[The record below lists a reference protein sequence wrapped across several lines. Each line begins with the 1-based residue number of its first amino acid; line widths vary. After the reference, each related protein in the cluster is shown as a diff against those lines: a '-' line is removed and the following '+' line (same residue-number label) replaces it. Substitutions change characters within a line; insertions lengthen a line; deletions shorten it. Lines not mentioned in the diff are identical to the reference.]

1 LGDSAAPEN
10 EIIVLAPAKVNLCI
24 RVLDRLPN
32 GYHGLWSLM
41 HSVDLFDQLRI
52 GLNPTHDQVQLTCD
66 NAGLP
71 VDRENLVY
79 RAAEAVLRRA
89 KLAVGVDIELRKA
102 IPLAAGLGG
111 GSSDAAATIYGLGH
125 LLKLEWGLSE
135 MCEVGAEL
143 GSDIPFFFQAPCAL
157 VGGWG
162 QEVTSCTIDG
172 KRWVVLVNPGFPV
185 QTKWAYEQLSS
196 NRSGVPPLSPWA
208 KTVERQFHVSWDDVI
223 KAMENDFES
232 PLFPLYPILGFI
244 KEKLCALG
252 AQASLLSGSGATVFG
267 LFLTCESA
275 KEAAAQLRRDTQ
287 WSVFDVPQ
295 SYRILQ
301 FFVKPLLRPCPSNS
315 RNLS

>member
-1 LGDSAAPEN
+1 MGVSAAPEN
-10 EIIVLAPAKVNLCI
+10 EIIVNAPAKVNLCI
-24 RVLDRLPN
+24 RVLGRLLN
-32 GYHGLWSLM
+32 GYHELWSLM

-52 GLNPTHDQVQLTCD
+52 GLNPNHDRIQLRCD
-66 NAGLP
+66 NGGLP
-71 VDRENLVY
+71 VNRENLVY

-89 KLAVGVDIELRKA
+89 ELAVGVDIELRKA

-111 GSSDAAATIYGLGH
+111 GSSDAAATIYGVVH

-135 MCEVGAEL
+135 LCEVGAEL
-143 GSDIPFFFQAPCAL
+143 GSDIPFFFQAPCAMIR
-157 VGGWG
+157 GWG
-162 QEVTSCTIDG
+162 QEVTSCRIEG

-208 KTVERQFHVSWDDVI
+208 ETVENQFHVSWDDVI

-252 AQASLLSGSGATVFG
+252 AQAALLSGSGATVFG
-267 LFLTCESA
+267 LFLTCETA
-275 KEAAAQLRRDTQ
+275 QEAAAKLRRDTQ
-287 WSVFDVPQ
+287 WSVFDVPMG
-295 SYRILQ
+295 STELPHTPIL
-301 FFVKPLLRPCPSNS
+301 REASS
-315 RNLS
+315 EALSV

>member
-1 LGDSAAPEN
+1 VGDSAAPEN
-10 EIIVLAPAKVNLCI
+10 EIIVQAPAKVNLCI
-24 RVLDRLPN
+24 RVLDRLSN
-32 GYHGLWSLM
+32 GYHELWSLM

-52 GLNPTHDQVQLTCD
+52 GLNPNHDRIQLRCD
-66 NAGLP
+66 NGGLP
-71 VDRENLVY
+71 VNRENLVY

-89 KLAVGVDIELRKA
+89 ELAVGVDIELRKA

-125 LLKLEWGLSE
+125 LLKLEWGLTE
-135 MCEVGAEL
+135 MHEVGAEL

-208 KTVERQFHVSWDDVI
+208 ETVERQFHVSWDEVI

-232 PLFPLYPILGFI
+232 PLFLLYPILGFI

-252 AQASLLSGSGATVFG
+252 AQAALLSGSGATVFG
-267 LFLTCESA
+267 LFLTCETA
-275 KEAAAQLRRDTQ
+275 QEAAAKLRRDTQ
-287 WSVFDVPQ
+287 WSVFDVPMG
-295 SYRILQ
+295 STELPHTPILREASSE
-301 FFVKPLLRPCPSNS
+301 PLSV
-315 RNLS
+315 

>member
-1 LGDSAAPEN
+1 MGDSAAPEN
-10 EIIVLAPAKVNLCI
+10 EIIVQAPAKVNLCI
-24 RVLDRLPN
+24 RVLDRLSN
-32 GYHGLWSLM
+32 GYHELWSLM

-52 GLNPTHDQVQLTCD
+52 GLNPNHDRIQLRCD
-66 NAGLP
+66 NGGLP
-71 VDRENLVY
+71 VNRENLVY

-89 KLAVGVDIELRKA
+89 ELAVGVDIELRKA

-125 LLKLEWGLSE
+125 LLKLEWGLTE
-135 MCEVGAEL
+135 MREVGAEL

-208 KTVERQFHVSWDDVI
+208 ETVERQFHVSWDEVI

-252 AQASLLSGSGATVFG
+252 AQAALLSGSGATVFG
-267 LFLTCESA
+267 LFLTCETA
-275 KEAAAQLRRDTQ
+275 QEAAAKLRRDTQ
-287 WSVFDVPQ
+287 WSVFDVPMG
-295 SYRILQ
+295 STELPHTPILREASSE
-301 FFVKPLLRPCPSNS
+301 PLSV
-315 RNLS
+315 

>member
-1 LGDSAAPEN
+1 MGDSAASEN
-10 EIIVLAPAKVNLCI
+10 EIIVQAPAKVNLCI

-41 HSVDLFDQLRI
+41 HSVDLFDQIRI
-52 GLNPTHDQVQLTCD
+52 GLNPTHNQVQLTCH
-66 NAGLP
+66 NALLP

-89 KLAVGVDIELRKA
+89 KLVVGLDIELRKA
-102 IPLAAGLGG
+102 IPLAEGLGG

-125 LLKLEWGLSE
+125 LLKLEWELSE
-135 MCEVGAEL
+135 MSEVGAAL

-196 NRSGVPPLSPWA
+196 NRAGVPPLSPWA
-208 KTVERQFHVSWDDVI
+208 ETVERQLHVSWDDVI

-244 KEKLCALG
+244 KDKLCALG
-252 AQASLLSGSGATVFG
+252 AQAALLSGSGATVFG
-267 LFLTCESA
+267 LFLTCEAA
-275 KEAAAQLRRDTQ
+275 KAAAAKLRRDTQ
-287 WSVFDVPQ
+287 WSVFDVPMG
-295 SYRILQ
+295 STELPHTPIL
-301 FFVKPLLRPCPSNS
+301 RESS
-315 RNLS
+315 SEALSV

>member
-1 LGDSAAPEN
+1 
-10 EIIVLAPAKVNLCI
+10 
-24 RVLDRLPN
+24 
-32 GYHGLWSLM
+32 M

-52 GLNPTHDQVQLTCD
+52 GLNPNHDRIQLRCD
-66 NAGLP
+66 NGGLP
-71 VDRENLVY
+71 VNQENLVY

-89 KLAVGVDIELRKA
+89 ELAVGVDIELRKA

-125 LLKLEWGLSE
+125 LLKLEWGLTE
-135 MCEVGAEL
+135 MREVGAEL

-208 KTVERQFHVSWDDVI
+208 ETVERQFHVSWDEVI

-252 AQASLLSGSGATVFG
+252 AQAALLSGSGATVFG
-267 LFLTCESA
+267 LFLTCETA
-275 KEAAAQLRRDTQ
+275 QEAAAKLRRDTQ
-287 WSVFDVPQ
+287 WSVFDVPMG
-295 SYRILQ
+295 STELPHTPILREASSE
-301 FFVKPLLRPCPSNS
+301 PLSV
-315 RNLS
+315 

>member
-1 LGDSAAPEN
+1 
-10 EIIVLAPAKVNLCI
+10 
-24 RVLDRLPN
+24 
-32 GYHGLWSLM
+32 M
-41 HSVDLFDQLRI
+41 HSVDLFDQLQI
-52 GLNPTHDQVQLTCD
+52 GLNPSHDQVKLTCD
-66 NAGLP
+66 NAVLP
-71 VDRENLVY
+71 VDGKNLVY

-89 KLAVGVDIELRKA
+89 KLALGVDIELRKA

-196 NRSGVPPLSPWA
+196 NRSCVSPLSPWA
-208 KTVERQFHVSWDDVI
+208 ETVERQFHVSWDDVI
-223 KAMENDFES
+223 KAMENDFEL

-252 AQASLLSGSGATVFG
+252 AQAALLSGSGATVFG
-267 LFLTCESA
+267 LFLTCETA

-287 WSVFDVPQ
+287 WSVFDVPMG
-295 SYRILQ
+295 STELPHTPIL
-301 FFVKPLLRPCPSNS
+301 REASS
-315 RNLS
+315 EALSV

>member
-1 LGDSAAPEN
+1 
-10 EIIVLAPAKVNLCI
+10 
-24 RVLDRLPN
+24 
-32 GYHGLWSLM
+32 M
-41 HSVDLFDQLRI
+41 HSVDLFDQIRI
-52 GLNPTHDQVQLTCD
+52 GLNPTHDQVQLTCH
-66 NAGLP
+66 NALLP

-89 KLAVGVDIELRKA
+89 KLVVGLDIELRKA

-125 LLKLEWGLSE
+125 LLKLEWELSE
-135 MCEVGAEL
+135 MSEVGAAL

-208 KTVERQFHVSWDDVI
+208 ETVERQLHVSWDDVI

-244 KEKLCALG
+244 KDKLYALG
-252 AQASLLSGSGATVFG
+252 AQAALLSGSGATVFG
-267 LFLTCESA
+267 LFLTCEAA
-275 KEAAAQLRRDTQ
+275 KAAAAKLRRDTQ
-287 WSVFDVPQ
+287 WSVFDVPMG
-295 SYRILQ
+295 STELPHTPIL
-301 FFVKPLLRPCPSNS
+301 RESS
-315 RNLS
+315 SEALSV

>member
-1 LGDSAAPEN
+1 MGDSAASEK
-10 EIIVLAPAKVNLCI
+10 EIIVQAPAKVNLCI

-41 HSVDLFDQLRI
+41 HSVDLFDQIRI
-52 GLNPTHDQVQLTCD
+52 GLNSTHDQVQLTCD
-66 NAGLP
+66 NGILP
-71 VDRENLVY
+71 VDRGNLVY
-79 RAAEAVLRRA
+79 RAAEAVLQRA
-89 KLAVGVDIELRKA
+89 KLVVGLDIELRKA

-125 LLKLEWGLSE
+125 LLKLEWELSE
-135 MCEVGAEL
+135 MSEVGAAL

-208 KTVERQFHVSWDDVI
+208 ETVERQLHVSWDDVI

-244 KEKLCALG
+244 KNKLCALG
-252 AQASLLSGSGATVFG
+252 AQAALLSGSGATVFG
-267 LFLTCESA
+267 LFLTCEAA

-287 WSVFDVPQ
+287 WSVFDVPMG
-295 SYRILQ
+295 STELPHTPIL
-301 FFVKPLLRPCPSNS
+301 RESS
-315 RNLS
+315 SEALSV

>member
-1 LGDSAAPEN
+1 MGDSAATEN
-10 EIIVLAPAKVNLCI
+10 EIIVQAPAKVNLCI
-24 RVLDRLPN
+24 RVLSRLPN

-52 GLNPTHDQVQLTCD
+52 SLDPTHDQVQLTCD
-66 NAGLP
+66 NAILP

-79 RAAEAVLRRA
+79 RAAEGVLRRT
-89 KLAVGVDIELRKA
+89 KQVVGVDIELRKA

-135 MCEVGAEL
+135 MCEIGAAL
-143 GSDIPFFFQAPCAL
+143 GSDIPFFFQTPCAL

-162 QEVTSCTIDG
+162 QEVTPCTIDG

-196 NRSGVPPLSPWA
+196 NRSGVPSLSPWA
-208 KTVERQFHVSWDDVI
+208 EKIECQFHVSWDDVI
-223 KAMENDFES
+223 KTMENDFES
-232 PLFPLYPILGFI
+232 SLFPLYPILGFI

-252 AQASLLSGSGATVFG
+252 AQAALLSGSGATVFG
-267 LFLTCESA
+267 LFLTCEAA

-287 WSVFDVPQ
+287 WSVFDVPMG
-295 SYRILQ
+295 STKLPHTPIL
-301 FFVKPLLRPCPSNS
+301 RENS
-315 RNLS
+315 SEALSV

>member
-1 LGDSAAPEN
+1 VGESAAPEN
-10 EIIVLAPAKVNLCI
+10 EIIVQAPAKVNLCI
-24 RVLDRLPN
+24 RVLDRLSN
-32 GYHGLWSLM
+32 GYHELWSLM

-52 GLNPTHDQVQLTCD
+52 GLNPNHDRIQLRCD
-66 NAGLP
+66 NGGLP
-71 VDRENLVY
+71 VNRENLVY

-89 KLAVGVDIELRKA
+89 ELAVGVDIELRKA

-111 GSSDAAATIYGLGH
+111 GSSDAASTIYGLGH

-135 MCEVGAEL
+135 MREVGAEL

-157 VGGWG
+157 VEGWG

-208 KTVERQFHVSWDDVI
+208 ETVERQFHVSWDDLI

-252 AQASLLSGSGATVFG
+252 AQAALLSGSGATVFG
-267 LFLTCESA
+267 LFLTCETA
-275 KEAAAQLRRDTQ
+275 QEAAAKLRRDTQ
-287 WSVFDVPQ
+287 WSVFDVPMG
-295 SYRILQ
+295 STELPHTPILREASSE
-301 FFVKPLLRPCPSNS
+301 PLSV
-315 RNLS
+315 

>member
-1 LGDSAAPEN
+1 MGESAAPEN
-10 EIIVLAPAKVNLCI
+10 EIIVQAPAKVNLCI
-24 RVLDRLPN
+24 RVLDRLSN
-32 GYHGLWSLM
+32 GYHELWSLM

-52 GLNPTHDQVQLTCD
+52 GLNPNHDRIQLRCD
-66 NAGLP
+66 NGGLP
-71 VDRENLVY
+71 VNRENLVY

-89 KLAVGVDIELRKA
+89 ELAVGVDIELRKA

-125 LLKLEWGLSE
+125 LLKLEWGLTE
-135 MCEVGAEL
+135 MREVGAEL

-208 KTVERQFHVSWDDVI
+208 ETVERQFHVSWDEVI
-223 KAMENDFES
+223 KTMENDFES

-252 AQASLLSGSGATVFG
+252 AQAALLSGSGATVFG
-267 LFLTCESA
+267 LFLTCETA
-275 KEAAAQLRRDTQ
+275 QEAAAKLRRDTQ
-287 WSVFDVPQ
+287 WSVFDVSMGSTELPHTP
-295 SYRILQ
+295 ILREASSE
-301 FFVKPLLRPCPSNS
+301 PLSV
-315 RNLS
+315 

>member
-1 LGDSAAPEN
+1 MG
-10 EIIVLAPAKVNLCI
+10 
-24 RVLDRLPN
+24 
-32 GYHGLWSLM
+32 
-41 HSVDLFDQLRI
+41 
-52 GLNPTHDQVQLTCD
+52 
-66 NAGLP
+66 GLP
-71 VDRENLVY
+71 VNRENLVY

-89 KLAVGVDIELRKA
+89 ELAVGVDIELRKA

-125 LLKLEWGLSE
+125 LLKLEWGLTE
-135 MCEVGAEL
+135 MREVGAEL

-208 KTVERQFHVSWDDVI
+208 ETVERQFHVSWDEVI
-223 KAMENDFES
+223 KTMENDFES

-252 AQASLLSGSGATVFG
+252 AQAALLSGSGATVFG
-267 LFLTCESA
+267 LFLTCETA
-275 KEAAAQLRRDTQ
+275 QEAAAKLRRDTQ
-287 WSVFDVPQ
+287 WSVFDVPMG
-295 SYRILQ
+295 STELPHTPILREASSE
-301 FFVKPLLRPCPSNS
+301 PLSV
-315 RNLS
+315 

>member
-1 LGDSAAPEN
+1 VGDSAAPEN
-10 EIIVLAPAKVNLCI
+10 EIIVQAPAKVNLCI
-24 RVLDRLPN
+24 RVLDRLSN
-32 GYHGLWSLM
+32 GYHELWSLM

-52 GLNPTHDQVQLTCD
+52 GLNPNHDRIQLRCD
-66 NAGLP
+66 NGGLP
-71 VDRENLVY
+71 VNRENLVY

-89 KLAVGVDIELRKA
+89 ELAVGVDIELRKA

-125 LLKLEWGLSE
+125 LLKLEWGLTE
-135 MCEVGAEL
+135 MREVGAEL

-208 KTVERQFHVSWDDVI
+208 ETVERQFHVSWDEVI
-223 KAMENDFES
+223 KTMENDFES

-252 AQASLLSGSGATVFG
+252 AQAALLSGSGATVFG
-267 LFLTCESA
+267 LFLTCETA
-275 KEAAAQLRRDTQ
+275 QEAAAKLRRDTQ
-287 WSVFDVPQ
+287 WSVFDVPMG
-295 SYRILQ
+295 STELPHTPILREASSE
-301 FFVKPLLRPCPSNS
+301 PLSV
-315 RNLS
+315 

>member
-1 LGDSAAPEN
+1 VGDSAAPEN
-10 EIIVLAPAKVNLCI
+10 EIIVQAPAKVNLCI
-24 RVLDRLPN
+24 RVLDRLSN
-32 GYHGLWSLM
+32 GYHELWSLM

-52 GLNPTHDQVQLTCD
+52 GLNPNHDRIQLRCD
-66 NAGLP
+66 NGGLP
-71 VDRENLVY
+71 VNRENLVY

-89 KLAVGVDIELRKA
+89 ELAVGVDIELRKA

-125 LLKLEWGLSE
+125 LLKLEWGLTE
-135 MCEVGAEL
+135 MHEVGAEL

-208 KTVERQFHVSWDDVI
+208 ETVERQFHVSWDEVI

-244 KEKLCALG
+244 KEKLCVLG
-252 AQASLLSGSGATVFG
+252 AQAALLSGSGATVFG
-267 LFLTCESA
+267 LFLTSEA
-275 KEAAAQLRRDTQ
+275 AQEAAAQLRRDTQ
-287 WSVFDVPQ
+287 WSVFDVPMG
-295 SYRILQ
+295 STELPHTPIL
-301 FFVKPLLRPCPSNS
+301 REASS
-315 RNLS
+315 EALSV

>member
-1 LGDSAAPEN
+1 MGDSAAPEN
-10 EIIVLAPAKVNLCI
+10 EIIVQAPAKVNLCI
-24 RVLDRLPN
+24 RVLDRLSN
-32 GYHGLWSLM
+32 GYHELWSLM

-52 GLNPTHDQVQLTCD
+52 GLNPNHDRIQLRCD
-66 NAGLP
+66 NGGLP
-71 VDRENLVY
+71 VNQENLVY

-89 KLAVGVDIELRKA
+89 ELAVGVDIELRKA

-125 LLKLEWGLSE
+125 LLKLEWGLTE
-135 MCEVGAEL
+135 MREVGAEL

-208 KTVERQFHVSWDDVI
+208 ETVERQFHVSWDEVI

-252 AQASLLSGSGATVFG
+252 AQAALLSGSGATVFG
-267 LFLTCESA
+267 LFLTCETA
-275 KEAAAQLRRDTQ
+275 QEAAAKLRRDTQ
-287 WSVFDVPQ
+287 WSVFDVPMG
-295 SYRILQ
+295 STELPHTPILREASSE
-301 FFVKPLLRPCPSNS
+301 PLSV
-315 RNLS
+315 

>member
-1 LGDSAAPEN
+1 MGESAAPEN
-10 EIIVLAPAKVNLCI
+10 EIIVQAPAKVNLCI
-24 RVLDRLPN
+24 RVLGRLTN
-32 GYHGLWSLM
+32 GYHELWSLM

-52 GLNPTHDQVQLTCD
+52 GLNPNHDRIQLRCD
-66 NAGLP
+66 NGGLP
-71 VDRENLVY
+71 VNRENLVY

-89 KLAVGVDIELRKA
+89 ELAVGVDIELRKA

-125 LLKLEWGLSE
+125 LLKLEWGLTE
-135 MCEVGAEL
+135 MREVGAEL

-208 KTVERQFHVSWDDVI
+208 ETVERQFHVSWDEVI

-252 AQASLLSGSGATVFG
+252 AQAALLSGSGATVFG
-267 LFLTCESA
+267 LFLTCETA
-275 KEAAAQLRRDTQ
+275 QEAAAKLRRDTQ
-287 WSVFDVPQ
+287 WSVFDVPMG
-295 SYRILQ
+295 STELPHTLILREASSE
-301 FFVKPLLRPCPSNS
+301 PLSV
-315 RNLS
+315 

>member
-1 LGDSAAPEN
+1 
-10 EIIVLAPAKVNLCI
+10 
-24 RVLDRLPN
+24 
-32 GYHGLWSLM
+32 M

-52 GLNPTHDQVQLTCD
+52 GLNPNHDRIQLRCD
-66 NAGLP
+66 NGGLP
-71 VDRENLVY
+71 VNRENLVY

-89 KLAVGVDIELRKA
+89 ELAVGVDIELRKA

-125 LLKLEWGLSE
+125 LLKLEWGLTE
-135 MCEVGAEL
+135 MREVGAEL

-208 KTVERQFHVSWDDVI
+208 ETVERQFHVSWDEVI

-252 AQASLLSGSGATVFG
+252 AQAALLSGSGATVFG
-267 LFLTCESA
+267 LFLTCETA
-275 KEAAAQLRRDTQ
+275 QEAAAKLRRDTQ
-287 WSVFDVPQ
+287 WSVFDVPMG
-295 SYRILQ
+295 STELPHTPILREASSE
-301 FFVKPLLRPCPSNS
+301 PLSV
-315 RNLS
+315 